1 LEGPPRQPVVR
12 LRVSLPNGA
21 LLVRLFGVS
30 VHTPSWRQIPRRE
43 KVLDAPSPRSRY
55 PLLRPGNDQAE
66 VVSIAVTASFLNPI
80 KRNYRL
86 SRGSP
91 IWANIAIYSGTRFL
105 LPGRFPTVAAVFRP
119 LSAASRRA
127 TIWEYT
133 ADTKAKTEIP
143 VQDELTTAAKESH
156 LI

>member
-91 IWANIAIYSGTRFL
+91 IWANIAIYSGTRFCSL
-105 LPGRFPTVAAVFRP
+105 GAFQLSRRFLGQRAAVIVRRHEVP

-127 TIWEYT
+127 TMSL
-133 ADTKAKTEIP
+133 TKGGMILGTPAYN
-143 VQDELTTAAKESH
+143 
-156 LI
+156 